1 MLNLLKKLFKRP
13 NQDGLKLQAA
23 YSHFFMARKQYN
35 NLKNLSEAEYKA
47 FSQNGEDGIIDYL
60 LNQLNINEPK
70 FVEIGIGD
78 YSESNTRLL
87 FEIRNVNGL
96 VIDAIDDLKKKV
108 LKNIKLWRNNLTI
121 LEKKVDSSNI
131 NEILKLKNFNEN
143 LDLFSLDIDGI
154 DYWIIKELPENF
166 AKIAVIEFN
175 PNFGS
180 LAKVTVPNIN
190 EFNRTAYHYSNL
202 CFGASLAAIIQIM
215 HSKNFVFIGTNQ
227 FRCNAFFVNKDY
239 IEMIKVNIP
248 NQNNI
253 DEFVNSY
260 FRESRDKEGN
270 LNYLNKKDVLEKIKD
285 CEVIDLNSGI
295 EKKIKIKDI
304 VSY

>member
-1 MLNLLKKLFKRP
+1 MINFLKRLFKQP

-60 LNQLNINEPK
+60 LDQLNINEPK

-78 YSESNTRLL
+78 YRESNTRLL
-87 FEIRNVNGL
+87 FEIRNANGL
-96 VIDAIDDLKKKV
+96 VVDAIDDLKNKV
-108 LKNIKLWRNNLTI
+108 LKNIKLWRNNLMV
-121 LEKKVDSSNI
+121 LEKKIDSSNI
-131 NEILKLKNFNEN
+131 NKILESNNFNEN

-180 LAKVTVPNIN
+180 SAKVTVPNIK
-190 EFNRTAYHYSNL
+190 EFDRSAYHYSNL
-202 CFGASLAAIIQIM
+202 CFGASLAAIIQVM
-215 HSKNFVFIGTNQ
+215 YEKNFVFIGTNQ
-227 FRCNAFFVNKDY
+227 FKCNAFFVNKNY

-248 NQNNI
+248 NQNNL

-270 LNYLNKKDVLEKIKD
+270 LNYLNKKNRLEKIKD

-295 EKKIKIKDI
+295 DKKIKIKDI
-304 VSY
+304 ITS

>member
-1 MLNLLKKLFKRP
+1 MINFLKKLFKRP

-78 YSESNTRLL
+78 YKESNTRLL

-96 VIDAIDDLKKKV
+96 VIDSINDLKNKV
-108 LKNIKLWRNNLTI
+108 LKNIKLWRNNLI
-121 LEKKVDSSNI
+121 VLEKKIDNSNI
-131 NEILKLKNFNEN
+131 NQILKSYNFNEN
-143 LDLFSLDIDGI
+143 LDLFSLDIDGV
-154 DYWIIKELPENF
+154 DYWIIKELPTNF

-180 LAKVTVPNIN
+180 SAKVTVPNIR
-190 EFNRTAYHYSNL
+190 EFNRTSYHYSNL

-215 HSKNFVFIGTNQ
+215 GEKNFIFIGTNQ
-227 FRCNAFFVNKDY
+227 FRCNAFFINKDF
-239 IEMIKVNIP
+239 IEKIKINIP

-270 LNYLNKKDVLEKIKD
+270 LNYLDKKDILETIKD

-295 EKKIKIKDI
+295 DKKIKIKDI
-304 VSY
+304 VIY

>member
-1 MLNLLKKLFKRP
+1 
-13 NQDGLKLQAA
+13 
-23 YSHFFMARKQYN
+23 MARKQYD
-35 NLKNLSEAEYKA
+35 NLNNLSEAEYKA

-78 YSESNTRLL
+78 YRESNTRLL

-96 VIDAIDDLKKKV
+96 VVDAIDNLKNKV
-108 LKNIKLWRNNLTI
+108 LKNIKLWRNNLTV

-131 NEILKLKNFNEN
+131 NEILKVNNFSEN

-166 AKIAVIEFN
+166 AKIAVLEFN

-180 LAKVTVPNIN
+180 SAKVTVPNIK
-190 EFNRTAYHYSNL
+190 EFDRSAYHYSNL

-215 HSKNFVFIGTNQ
+215 HEKF
-227 FRCNAFFVNKDY
+227 
-239 IEMIKVNIP
+239 
-248 NQNNI
+248 
-253 DEFVNSY
+253 
-260 FRESRDKEGN
+260 
-270 LNYLNKKDVLEKIKD
+270 YLYRYKSI
-285 CEVIDLNSGI
+285 
-295 EKKIKIKDI
+295 
-304 VSY
+304 

>member
-1 MLNLLKKLFKRP
+1 MLNFLKRLFKRP

-23 YSHFFMARKQYN
+23 YSHFFMARKQYD
-35 NLKNLSEAEYKA
+35 NLNNLSEAEYKA

-78 YSESNTRLL
+78 YRESNTRLL

-96 VIDAIDDLKKKV
+96 VVDAIDNLKNKV
-108 LKNIKLWRNNLTI
+108 LKNIKLWRNNLTV
-121 LEKKVDSSNI
+121 LEKKVNSSNI
-131 NEILKLKNFNEN
+131 NEILKVNNFSEN

-154 DYWIIKELPENF
+154 DYWIIKELPKNF
-166 AKIAVIEFN
+166 AKIAVLEFN
-175 PNFGS
+175 PNFGPS
-180 LAKVTVPNIN
+180 AKVTVPNIK
-190 EFNRTAYHYSNL
+190 EFDRSAYHYSNL

-215 HSKNFVFIGTNQ
+215 HEKNFIFIGTNQ

-239 IEMIKVNIP
+239 IKMINVKIP
-248 NQNNI
+248 DQNNI

-270 LNYLNKKDVLEKIKD
+270 LNYLDKKDILEIIKD

-295 EKKIKIKDI
+295 DKKIKIKDI
-304 VSY
+304 VIY

>member
-1 MLNLLKKLFKRP
+1 MINFLNKLFYKP
-13 NQDGLKLQAA
+13 NQDGLRLQAA
-23 YSHFFMARKQYN
+23 YSHFFMARKQYK
-35 NLKNLSEAEYKA
+35 NLKNLSDAEYKA

-60 LNQLNINEPK
+60 LHQLNINEPK

-78 YSESNTRLL
+78 YRESNTRLL

-96 VIDAIDDLKKKV
+96 VIDAINDLKNKV
-108 LKNIKLWRNNLTI
+108 LKNIKLWRNSLTVV
-121 LEKKVDSSNI
+121 EKKIDSSNI
-131 NEILKLKNFNEN
+131 NETLKLYNFDEK

-154 DYWIIKELPENF
+154 DYWIINELPENF

-180 LAKVTVPNIN
+180 VAKVTVPNIKG
-190 EFNRTAYHYSNL
+190 FDRTSYHYSNL

-215 HSKNFVFIGTNQ
+215 SKKNFIFIGTNQ
-227 FRCNAFFVNKDY
+227 FRCNAFFVSKDY
-239 IEMIKVNIP
+239 VKMINVDIP

-253 DEFVNSY
+253 DEFVNSH
-260 FRESRDKEGN
+260 FRESRDKKGN
-270 LNYLNKKDVLEKIKD
+270 LNYLSKKDILEKIKD

-295 EKKIKIKDI
+295 DKKIKVKDI
-304 VSY
+304 F

>member
-1 MLNLLKKLFKRP
+1 MLNFLKRLFKRP

-23 YSHFFMARKQYN
+23 YSHFFMARKQYDNLN
-35 NLKNLSEAEYKA
+35 NLSQAEYKA

-78 YSESNTRLL
+78 YRESNTRLL

-96 VIDAIDDLKKKV
+96 VVDAIDNLKNKV
-108 LKNIKLWRNNLTI
+108 LKNIKLWRNNLTV
-121 LEKKVDSSNI
+121 LEKKVNSSNI
-131 NEILKLKNFNEN
+131 NEILKVNNFSEN

-166 AKIAVIEFN
+166 AKIAVLEFN

-180 LAKVTVPNIN
+180 SAKVTVPNIK
-190 EFNRTAYHYSNL
+190 EFDRSAYHYSNL

-215 HSKNFVFIGTNQ
+215 HEKNFIFIGTNQ

-239 IEMIKVNIP
+239 IKMINVKIP
-248 NQNNI
+248 DQNNI

-270 LNYLNKKDVLEKIKD
+270 LNYLDKKDILETIKD

-295 EKKIKIKDI
+295 DKKIKIKDI
-304 VSY
+304 VIY

>member
-1 MLNLLKKLFKRP
+1 MLNFLKRLFKRP

-23 YSHFFMARKQYN
+23 YSHFFMARKQYDNLN
-35 NLKNLSEAEYKA
+35 NLSQAEYKA

-78 YSESNTRLL
+78 YRESNTRLL

-96 VIDAIDDLKKKV
+96 IVDAIDNLKNKV
-108 LKNIKLWRNNLTI
+108 LKNIKLWRNNLTV
-121 LEKKVDSSNI
+121 LEKKVNSSNI
-131 NEILKLKNFNEN
+131 NEILKVNNFSEN

-166 AKIAVIEFN
+166 AKIAVLEFN

-180 LAKVTVPNIN
+180 SAKVTVPNIK
-190 EFNRTAYHYSNL
+190 EFDRSAYHYSNL

-215 HSKNFVFIGTNQ
+215 HEKNFIFIGTNQ

-239 IEMIKVNIP
+239 IKMINVKIP
-248 NQNNI
+248 DQNNI

-270 LNYLNKKDVLEKIKD
+270 LNYLDKKDILETIKD

-295 EKKIKIKDI
+295 DKKIKIKDI
-304 VSY
+304 VIY

>member
-1 MLNLLKKLFKRP
+1 MINFLKKLFYKP
-13 NQDGLKLQAA
+13 NQDGLRLQAA
-23 YSHFFMARKQYN
+23 YSHFFMARKQYK
-35 NLKNLSEAEYKA
+35 NLKNLSDAEYKA

-60 LNQLNINEPK
+60 LHQLNINEPK

-78 YSESNTRLL
+78 YRESNTRLL

-96 VIDAIDDLKKKV
+96 VIDAINDLKNKV
-108 LKNIKLWRNNLTI
+108 LKNIKLWRNSLTVV
-121 LEKKVDSSNI
+121 EKKIDSSNI
-131 NEILKLKNFNEN
+131 NETLKLYNFDEK

-154 DYWIIKELPENF
+154 DYWIINELPENF

-180 LAKVTVPNIN
+180 VAKVTVPNIKG
-190 EFNRTAYHYSNL
+190 FDRTSYHYSNL

-215 HSKNFVFIGTNQ
+215 SKKNFIFIGTNQ
-227 FRCNAFFVNKDY
+227 FRCNAFFVSKDY
-239 IEMIKVNIP
+239 VKMINVDIP

-253 DEFVNSY
+253 DEFVNSH
-260 FRESRDKEGN
+260 FRESRDKKGN
-270 LNYLNKKDVLEKIKD
+270 LNYLSKKDILEKIKD

-295 EKKIKIKDI
+295 DKKIKVKDI
-304 VSY
+304 F

>member
-1 MLNLLKKLFKRP
+1 M
-13 NQDGLKLQAA
+13 
-23 YSHFFMARKQYN
+23 
-35 NLKNLSEAEYKA
+35 
-47 FSQNGEDGIIDYL
+47 
-60 LNQLNINEPK
+60 
-70 FVEIGIGD
+70 
-78 YSESNTRLL
+78 
-87 FEIRNVNGL
+87 
-96 VIDAIDDLKKKV
+96 
-108 LKNIKLWRNNLTI
+108 LKNIKLWRNNLTV
-121 LEKKVDSSNI
+121 LEKKVNSSNI
-131 NEILKLKNFNEN
+131 NEILKLNDFNEN

-180 LAKVTVPNIN
+180 SAKVTVPNIK
-190 EFNRTAYHYSNL
+190 EFDRSAYHYSNL

-215 HSKNFVFIGTNQ
+215 YEKNFIFIGTNQ

-239 IEMIKVNIP
+239 IEMINVKIP

-270 LNYLNKKDVLEKIKD
+270 LNYLDKKDILEKIKD

-295 EKKIKIKDI
+295 DKKIKIKDI
-304 VSY
+304 VIY

>member
-1 MLNLLKKLFKRP
+1 MINFLKKLFYKP
-13 NQDGLKLQAA
+13 NQDGLRLQAA
-23 YSHFFMARKQYN
+23 YSHFFMARKQYK
-35 NLKNLSEAEYKA
+35 NLKNLSDAEYKA

-60 LNQLNINEPK
+60 LHQLNINEPK

-78 YSESNTRLL
+78 YRESNTRLL

-96 VIDAIDDLKKKV
+96 VIDAINDLKSKV
-108 LKNIKLWRNNLTI
+108 LKNIKLWRNSLTVV
-121 LEKKVDSSNI
+121 EKKIDSSNI
-131 NEILKLKNFNEN
+131 NETLKIYNFDEK

-154 DYWIIKELPENF
+154 DYWIINELPENF

-180 LAKVTVPNIN
+180 VAKVTVPNIK
-190 EFNRTAYHYSNL
+190 EFDRTSYHYSNL

-215 HSKNFVFIGTNQ
+215 SKKNFVFIGTNQ
-227 FRCNAFFVNKDY
+227 FKCNAFFVSKDY
-239 IEMIKVNIP
+239 IEMINVNIP

-253 DEFVNSY
+253 DEFVNSH

-295 EKKIKIKDI
+295 AKKIKIKDI

>member
-1 MLNLLKKLFKRP
+1 MINFLKKLFKQP

-23 YSHFFMARKQYN
+23 YSHFFIARKQYK

-60 LNQLNINEPK
+60 LCQLNINEPK

-78 YSESNTRLL
+78 YKESNTRLL
-87 FEIRNVNGL
+87 FEIRNVSGL
-96 VIDAIDDLKKKV
+96 VIDSIDDLKNKM
-108 LKNIKLWRNNLTI
+108 LKNIKLWRNNLTVV
-121 LEKKVDSSNI
+121 EKKVNSLNV
-131 NEILKLKNFNEN
+131 NEILKSNNFSEN

-154 DYWIIKELPENF
+154 DYWIIKELPKNF

-180 LAKVTVPNIN
+180 SAKVTVPNIK
-190 EFNRTAYHYSNL
+190 EFDRSAYHYSNL

-215 HSKNFVFIGTNQ
+215 YEKNFIFIGTNQ

-248 NQNNI
+248 NQNNL

-260 FRESRDKEGN
+260 FRESRDNKGN
-270 LNYLNKKDVLEKIKD
+270 LDYLNKKDIYEKIKD
-285 CEVIDLNSGI
+285 CDVIDLNSEPG
-295 EKKIKIKDI
+295 KKIKIKDI
-304 VSY
+304 ISN

>member
-1 MLNLLKKLFKRP
+1 MINFLKRLFKQP

-23 YSHFFMARKQYN
+23 YSQFFMARKQYN

-60 LNQLNINEPK
+60 LDQLNINEPK

-78 YSESNTRLL
+78 YRESNTRLL
-87 FEIRNVNGL
+87 FEIRNANGL
-96 VIDAIDDLKKKV
+96 VADAIDDLKNKV
-108 LKNIKLWRNNLTI
+108 LKNIKLWRNNLMV
-121 LEKKVDSSNI
+121 LEKKIDSSNI
-131 NEILKLKNFNEN
+131 NKILESNNFNEN

-180 LAKVTVPNIN
+180 SAKVTVPNIK
-190 EFNRTAYHYSNL
+190 EFDRSAYHYSNL
-202 CFGASLAAIIQIM
+202 CFGASLAAIIQVM
-215 HSKNFVFIGTNQ
+215 YEKNFVFIGTNQ
-227 FRCNAFFVNKDY
+227 FKCNAFFVNKNY

-248 NQNNI
+248 NQNNL

-270 LNYLNKKDVLEKIKD
+270 LNYLNKKDRLEKIKD

-295 EKKIKIKDI
+295 DKKIKIKDI
-304 VSY
+304 ITN

>member
-1 MLNLLKKLFKRP
+1 MINFLKNFFKRP

-78 YSESNTRLL
+78 YRESNTRLL

-96 VIDAIDDLKKKV
+96 VVDAIDDLKNKV
-108 LKNIKLWRNNLTI
+108 LKNIKLWRNNLTV

-131 NEILKLKNFNEN
+131 NEILKLNNFNEN

-180 LAKVTVPNIN
+180 SAKVTVPNIKK
-190 EFNRTAYHYSNL
+190 FDRSTYHYSNL

-215 HSKNFVFIGTNQ
+215 NAKNFVFIGTNQ

-239 IEMIKVNIP
+239 IKMINVNIP

-260 FRESRDKEGN
+260 FRESRDKEGK
-270 LNYLNKKDVLEKIKD
+270 LNYLNKKDILEKIKD